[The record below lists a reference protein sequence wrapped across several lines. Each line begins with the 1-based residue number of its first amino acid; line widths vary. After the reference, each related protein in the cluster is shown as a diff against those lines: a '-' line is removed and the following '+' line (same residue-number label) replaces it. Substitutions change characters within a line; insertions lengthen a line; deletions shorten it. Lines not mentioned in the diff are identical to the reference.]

1 MGGWNSGRTGGQ
13 LTLEGCDSC
22 RLSTRNL
29 RDALRSPTD
38 GTVWRYYRIDGEL
51 MHVTLEVRPDRG
63 YLRLQHPSRTS
74 SGPNHMDYTAGL
86 TWTEVGFGARR
97 WWFSCPISG
106 RRCAALYLPR
116 GAQKFAA
123 ATTYR
128 LAYGVTRLAEHD
140 RLWHRMRKIAR
151 RLGDNDPT
159 PDFPPRKPKWMRLAT
174 YDHLLEKWH
183 DAAERR
189 DDIYDTKIAG
199 FLARGARL
207 RG

>member
-29 RDALRSPTD
+29 RDALRSPTG

-86 TWTEVGFGARR
+86 TWTEVGFGGRR
-97 WWFSCPISG
+97 WWFSCPISD
-106 RRCAALYLPR
+106 RRCATLYLPR
-116 GAQKFAA
+116 GAQKFAS

-140 RLWHRMRKIAR
+140 RLWHRMSKIAH
-151 RLGDNDPT
+151 RLGDRADPEI
-159 PDFPPRKPKWMRLAT
+159 PPRKPKWMRIAT
-174 YDHLLEKWH
+174 YDRLLEVWH

>member
-13 LTLEGCDSC
+13 LTLEGCGSC
-22 RLSTRNL
+22 RLSTKNL
-29 RDALRSPTD
+29 RNALRSPTG

-86 TWTEVGFGARR
+86 TWTEVGFGGRR
-97 WWFSCPISG
+97 WWFSCPISD
-106 RRCAALYLPR
+106 RRCATLYLPR

-128 LAYGVTRLAEHD
+128 LAYGGLPPWKWSSLKYGFAPGGGEGNGKEAAYGRGD
-140 RLWHRMRKIAR
+140 RRQ
-151 RLGDNDPT
+151 
-159 PDFPPRKPKWMRLAT
+159 AT
-174 YDHLLEKWH
+174 
-183 DAAERR
+183 
-189 DDIYDTKIAG
+189 AG
-199 FLARGARL
+199 
-207 RG
+207 